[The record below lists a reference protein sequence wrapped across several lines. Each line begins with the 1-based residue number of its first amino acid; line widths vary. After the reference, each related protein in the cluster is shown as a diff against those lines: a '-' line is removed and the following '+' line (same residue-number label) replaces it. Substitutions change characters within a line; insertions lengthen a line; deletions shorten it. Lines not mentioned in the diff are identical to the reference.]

1 MLEDAPASFLGSV
14 SGLDAASRISV
25 QTRIIKEFPNVS
37 VIDVTRIVGR
47 VIEITDQMSLAI
59 RMMAYLSIL
68 VGMVVVFSIA
78 RYEVQRRYREINLLK
93 VLGAGFSNIRSMIL
107 LEFGILSSM
116 AAFFG
121 VVLSMAMSYTL
132 SWQIFESL
140 WHPAWLNSGMGIAGV
155 TFLGIVVSLL
165 ATSGVLRQ
173 KPLVLLQTT

>member
-1 MLEDAPASFLGSV
+1 
-14 SGLDAASRISV
+14 
-25 QTRIIKEFPNVS
+25 
-37 VIDVTRIVGR
+37 
-47 VIEITDQMSLAI
+47 
-59 RMMAYLSIL
+59 
-68 VGMVVVFSIA
+68 MVVVFSIA

-140 WHPAWLNSGMGIAGV
+140 WLAQQCDGYCRGDFSRNGGFLAGHFRSFETKTSGIAADD
-155 TFLGIVVSLL
+155 LIN
-165 ATSGVLRQ
+165 R
-173 KPLVLLQTT
+173 

>member
-1 MLEDAPASFLGSV
+1 
-14 SGLDAASRISV
+14 
-25 QTRIIKEFPNVS
+25 
-37 VIDVTRIVGR
+37 
-47 VIEITDQMSLAI
+47 
-59 RMMAYLSIL
+59 MAYLSIL
-68 VGMVVVFSIA
+68 VGMVVVYSIA
-78 RYEVQRRYREINLLK
+78 RYEVQTRYREINLLK

-140 WHPAWLNSGMGIAGV
+140 WHPAWLNSAMGIAGV
-155 TFLGIVVSLL
+155 TFLGMAVSLL